1 MSTSIGANLPTFLD
15 VMKRMRPDGG
25 IELSMAELMT
35 QENGLLKDMVF
46 KEGNL
51 PTGHRT
57 TRRSSVPTPEFR
69 MINQGV
75 SRMKSA
81 SDQVDESVGLME
93 GLSVVD
99 VRLARL
105 NGNDGAW
112 RASED
117 MAFRQGFNNLFET
130 TMWYGNTEQDPEKWM
145 GFGPRF
151 DLQAAAFGGQLV
163 NSGITAAGNEQS
175 RLWFIDWGLDTVHG
189 IYAKG
194 GKGGLDVRALPDDLV
209 TDSEGKEFE
218 AHRTKFEWECG
229 LAVPDP
235 RHVSVVCNIDSSAIS
250 ASSNLLILAI
260 IKAYNQLM
268 RGGRTVAYC
277 NPFVATYLHM
287 QAVYQALNG
296 TISVSNPTGEAPISI
311 MGVPLRISQGLIAT
325 EAPITFA

>member
-1 MSTSIGANLPTFLD
+1 MATTAVGATLPSFLD

-35 QENGLLKDMVF
+35 QENGLLKDMVW

-51 PTGHRT
+51 PTGHRSH
-57 TRRSSVPTPEFR
+57 RRTAIPTPEFR
-69 MINQGV
+69 LINAGV
-75 SRMKSA
+75 SRAKSR

-93 GLSVVD
+93 SLSVVD

-130 TMWYGNTEQDPEKWM
+130 TMWYGNTEIDPEKWM

-151 DLQAAAFGGQLV
+151 DLTTATFGGQMV
-163 NSGITAAGNEQS
+163 ASGISASGDEQS

-194 GKGGLDVRALPDDLV
+194 GKGGFDVRVLPDDLV
-209 TDSEGKEFE
+209 TDEDGKEFE

-235 RHVSVVCNIDSSAIS
+235 RHVSVVYNIDSSAIS
-250 ASSNLLILAI
+250 ASSALLIQAI
-260 IKAYNQLM
+260 IKAYNQLV

-277 NPFVATYLHM
+277 NPFVSTYLHL
-287 QAVYQALNG
+287 QALYQALNG
-296 TISVSNPTGEAPISI
+296 TVDVSNPTGDAPTKV
-311 MGVPLRISQGLIAT
+311 MGIPLRISQGLIAT
-325 EAPITFA
+325 ESVLS

>member
-1 MSTSIGANLPTFLD
+1 MATTAVGATLPTFLD

-25 IELSMAELMT
+25 IELSMVELMT

-51 PTGHRT
+51 PTGHRI

-69 MINQGV
+69 LINSGV
-75 SRMKSA
+75 SRAKSR

-93 GLSVVD
+93 SLSVTD

-117 MAFRQGFNNLFET
+117 MAFRQGFQNLFET
-130 TMWYGNTEQDPEKWM
+130 TMWYGNTEIDPEKWM
-145 GFGPRF
+145 GLSPRF
-151 DLQAAAFGGQLV
+151 DLSSAAFGGQMV
-163 NSGITAAGNEQS
+163 ASGISASGSDQNS
-175 RLWFIDWGLDTVHG
+175 LWFIDWGLDTVHG

-209 TDSEGKEFE
+209 TDDDGKEFE
-218 AHRTKFEWECG
+218 AHRTKFEWEVG

-235 RHVSVVCNIDSSAIS
+235 RHVVRVYNIDSSAIS
-250 ASSNLLILAI
+250 ASSSLLIQGI
-260 IKAYNQLM
+260 IKGYHQLM
-268 RGGRTVAYC
+268 RGGRSVAYC
-277 NPFVATYLHM
+277 NPFVAGYLHL
-287 QAVYQALNG
+287 QALYGALNG
-296 TISVSNPTGEAPISI
+296 TITVADPTGNPVTTI
-311 MGVPLRISQGLIAT
+311 MGIPLRISQGLVKT
-325 EAPITFA
+325 EDALS

>member
-1 MSTSIGANLPTFLD
+1 MPTTAVGATLPTFLD

-25 IELSMAELMT
+25 IETLMVELMT

-51 PTGHRT
+51 PTGHRI
-57 TRRSSVPTPEFR
+57 TRRTSVPQPEFR
-69 MINQGV
+69 ILNSGV
-75 SRMKSA
+75 SRAKSR

-93 GLSVVD
+93 SLSVVD

-130 TMWYGNTEQDPEKWM
+130 TMWYGNTEIDPEKWM

-151 DLQAAAFGGQLV
+151 DLSTAAFGGQMV
-163 NSGITAAGNEQS
+163 ASGITASGDEQS

-194 GKGGLDVRALPDDLV
+194 GKGGFDVRVLPDDLV
-209 TDSEGKEFE
+209 TDEDGKEFE

-229 LAVPDP
+229 LAVADP
-235 RHVSVVCNIDSSAIS
+235 RHVSVVYNIDSSAIS
-250 ASSNLLILAI
+250 SESRLLVTAI
-260 IKAYNQLM
+260 TKAAHQLL
-268 RGGRTVAYC
+268 RGGRSVAYA
-277 NPFVATYLHM
+277 NPFTATYLQL
-287 QAVYQALNG
+287 QAQYQALNG
-296 TISVSNPTGEAPISI
+296 TITIADPTGNPVTMV
-311 MGVPLRISQGLIAT
+311 MGMPLRISQGLIAT
-325 EAPITFA
+325 EAPLS

>member
-1 MSTSIGANLPTFLD
+1 MPTTAVGATLPTFLD

-25 IELSMAELMT
+25 IELTMAELME
-35 QENGLLKDMVF
+35 QENGLLKDMVW

-51 PTGHRT
+51 PTGHRI

-69 MINQGV
+69 QINQGV
-75 SRMKSA
+75 SRAKSR

-93 GLSVVD
+93 ALSVVD

-117 MAFRQGFNNLFET
+117 MAFRVGFNNTFET
-130 TMWYGNTEQDPEKWM
+130 TMWYGNTEIDPEKWM

-151 DLQAAAFGGQLV
+151 DLTTAAFGGQMV
-163 NSGITAAGNEQS
+163 ASGISASGSDQNS
-175 RLWFIDWGLDTVHG
+175 LWFIDWGMDTVHG

-194 GKGGLDVRALPDDLV
+194 GKGGLDVRVLPDDLV
-209 TDSEGKEFE
+209 TDEDGKEFE

-235 RHVSVVCNIDSSAIS
+235 RHVVRVYNIDSSAIS
-250 ASSNLLILAI
+250 AESSLLIQGI
-260 IKAYNQLM
+260 IKGYHQLM

-277 NPFVATYLHM
+277 NPFVAGYLHL
-287 QAVYQALNG
+287 QARYGALNG
-296 TISVSNPTGEAPISI
+296 TLTTDNTTGQPVQNI
-311 MGVPLRISQGLIAT
+311 MGVPLRISQGLTKT
-325 EAPITFA
+325 EDALS